1 MLADLVLSE
10 TDTYREWPAPPALGG
25 SIGCLWARRGEGT
38 PVRVLPDG
46 CSDLVWRSG
55 PGLVAVG
62 PDTGPAMAPTRRDEL
77 IVGVR
82 LRPGA
87 GGRAFGLPLSELR
100 DARVPLSDLGLD
112 PGEDVLGPYDPGTA
126 LSRLT
131 AVAARLVRSGDPDPA
146 IAVATSRLADP
157 RQRVDELAADLG
169 LSDRQLRRRFHA
181 AVGYGPKTLQRVL
194 RLRRFL
200 ALGDLEL
207 VRAAAEAGYADQ
219 AHLTHDCRRLT
230 GLSPSELRRDRWPPS
245 DLGELP

>member
-1 MLADLVLSE
+1 MSGDLVLSE
-10 TDTYREWPAPPALGG
+10 TDTYREWPGPPALNG
-25 SIGCLWARRGEGT
+25 SIVCLWTRRGDGGV
-38 PVRVLPDG
+38 VRVLPDG
-46 CSDLVWRSG
+46 CTDLVWRAGS
-55 PGLVAVG
+55 GLVAAG
-62 PDTGPAMAPTRRDEL
+62 PDTEATLAPTRRQEL

-87 GGRAFGLPLSELR
+87 GGRAYGLPLSELR

-112 PGEDVLGPYDPGTA
+112 PGKEVLGPYDPRTA
-126 LSRLT
+126 LGRLT
-131 AVAARLVRSGDPDPA
+131 AVAARLVRGTEPDCA
-146 IAVATSRLADP
+146 IVAATSRLADP
-157 RQRVDELAADLG
+157 RQRVDALAGELG

-181 AVGYGPKTLQRVL
+181 AVGYGPKTLQRIL

-230 GLSPSELRRDRWPPS
+230 GLSPTELRRDRWPS
-245 DLGELP
+245 SQDR